1 MLCSPLEQHFITQ
14 WGKRLR
20 TYVLY
25 INSVG
30 STFAKKTMRSK
41 LPQERI
47 DFYNRVLETYKEIIK
62 VDPNYPFNKHCEEW
76 SVRSD
81 RISRWLVN
89 HNIFVSR
96 LKEEAIERL
105 SREAAERARS
115 AQRVGAFVS
124 VRPEND
130 AMSGWRNTEIARVDV
145 YLPGKVRLSLR
156 KATAAEIISVV
167 STYAEKSSR

>member
-1 MLCSPLEQHFITQ
+1 M
-14 WGKRLR
+14 
-20 TYVLY
+20 
-25 INSVG
+25 
-30 STFAKKTMRSK
+30 
-41 LPQERI
+41 
-47 DFYNRVLETYKEIIK
+47 
-62 VDPNYPFNKHCEEW
+62 DPNYPFNKHCEEW

-105 SREAAERARS
+105 SREASERARS

-124 VRPEND
+124 VRPEK
-130 AMSGWRNTEIARVDV
+130 
-145 YLPGKVRLSLR
+145 PGKVRLSLR

>member
-1 MLCSPLEQHFITQ
+1 MRTSR
-14 WGKRLR
+14 KRLR

-25 INSVG
+25 ITSVG
-30 STFAKKTMRSK
+30 STFAKKTMRSN

-105 SREAAERARS
+105 SREASERARS

-167 STYAEKSSR
+167 STYAEKSSRYPHVRA